1 MKINRMELTS
11 ITSKQVIFF
20 LHILYIMLLFQLNI
34 FICNLNFRL
43 FNFLRIY
50 FHGSLFLEIILIKNT
65 KFKALKI
72 ISTNKVSTCMQ
83 TLWGT
88 T

>member
-1 MKINRMELTS
+1 MKVNRMELTS
-11 ITSKQVIFF
+11 ITSKQVILL

-34 FICNLNFRL
+34 LICNLNFL
-43 FNFLRIY
+43 IIY
-50 FHGSLFLEIILIKNT
+50 FQWVFIFAILIKNT

-83 TLWGT
+83 TLWGRT
-88 T
+88 

>member
-11 ITSKQVIFF
+11 ITSKQVILL

-34 FICNLNFRL
+34 LICNLNFL
-43 FNFLRIY
+43 IIY
-50 FHGSLFLEIILIKNT
+50 FQWVFIFAILIKNT
-65 KFKALKI
+65 KFEALKI

-83 TLWGT
+83 TLWGRT
-88 T
+88 